1 VQLDS
6 NGLKAYN
13 ASGTNTVSINSD
25 GSATFTGTVSAST
38 ISGSTFNSTNNLFR
52 VDGSGNGFMNNVYA
66 TGATGGTDGG
76 LQIRA
81 DGGTS
86 GATNGNI
93 FIYHGRPS
101 GSTTYSIRLG
111 GPTALDINNN
121 PTDYQYFS
129 VNQLI
134 GQTSGPPK
142 VTRLQSSTNALQL
155 DASFTGIGG
164 RPSGNR
170 TLMVHGDI
178 ILGEGNDNYD
188 LLSKNFSSAVTSGR
202 SPAYVSNSPSS
213 TGYRYL
219 GDGTS
224 LRELKENI
232 EDISVQE
239 AYSTIVSLRPRRFTW
254 KPTIHDTE
262 YSGALKKLDIDYGFI
277 AEEVQESARHL
288 SIYKLSEEAVEEW
301 PNLTDAGIDSSKLH
315 YYKES
320 TLTPLLMTVVKNL
333 IERVE
338 SLEAQLAA
346 QQSK

>member
-1 VQLDS
+1 
-6 NGLKAYN
+6 
-13 ASGTNTVSINSD
+13 
-25 GSATFTGTVSAST
+25 
-38 ISGSTFNSTNNLFR
+38 
-52 VDGSGNGFMNNVYA
+52 MYA
-66 TGATGGTDGG
+66 TGSTGGNDGG
-76 LQIRA
+76 IQIRA

-86 GATNGNI
+86 GATNGNV

-101 GSTTYSIRLG
+101 SGTTYSIRLG
-111 GPTALDINNN
+111 GPTAVDPITGGPIN
-121 PTDYQYFS
+121 YKFFS
-129 VNQLI
+129 VNQLT
-134 GQTSGPPK
+134 GQTSGPAN
-142 VTRLQSSTNALQL
+142 VTRIQSSENAIQI
-155 DASFTGIGG
+155 DASNVGIGG
-164 RPSGNR
+164 RPASNR

-178 ILGEGNDNYD
+178 ILGEGADNYD
-188 LLSKNFSSAVTSGR
+188 LLSKNFSSAVTAGR
-202 SPAYVSNSPSS
+202 VAAFVSNSSSS

-239 AYSTIVSLRPRRFTW
+239 AYGTIVGLRPRKFTW

-277 AEEVQESARHL
+277 AEEVEESARHL

-301 PNLTDAGIDSSKLH
+301 PNLTDAGINTSKLH

-338 SLEAQLAA
+338 FLEAQLAA
-346 QQSK
+346 Q